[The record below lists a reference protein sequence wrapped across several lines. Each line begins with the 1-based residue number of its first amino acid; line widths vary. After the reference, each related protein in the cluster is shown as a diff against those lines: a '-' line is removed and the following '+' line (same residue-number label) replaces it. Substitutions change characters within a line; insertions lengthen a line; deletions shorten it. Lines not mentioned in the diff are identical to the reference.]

1 MAQPVGLEELP
12 VVEAWAIAQ
21 AEPGHE
27 VVAVERHR
35 IGQWGDTV
43 RAYLRRRVAVRPAF
57 GHAFGEALQ
66 VEPARRLSAETDSLA
81 IDIEPGA
88 AQRFVEGGKCAPQ
101 RAARARLIMFRPQQ
115 RGQRITAM
123 SLACRGKVGEQRDRF
138 AGIDLDRRAVALD
151 PWRAE

>member
-1 MAQPVGLEELP
+1 MRRLVQWVERQPAPDMSDPRLERASRGATDRQTPECPGQLVAQPAGLEELP
-12 VVEAWAIAQ
+12 VVEACAITQ

-66 VEPARRLSAETDSLA
+66 VKPAPRLS
-81 IDIEPGA
+81 
-88 AQRFVEGGKCAPQ
+88 VEA
-101 RAARARLIMFRPQQ
+101 
-115 RGQRITAM
+115 
-123 SLACRGKVGEQRDRF
+123 D
-138 AGIDLDRRAVALD
+138 
-151 PWRAE
+151 